1 MTLALLDEL
10 LNLDARLHDYQV
22 VAAGHLR
29 ANPRAGLF
37 LEPGL
42 GKTFTTLAALT
53 SEHLPALVAAPKR
66 VALKVWPAEVAK
78 WRPDL
83 SITVAKDGPA
93 KRAEAYARGTDIVA
107 VSIDSMAD
115 APLGHFRTLII
126 DESSK
131 LKARG
136 TARWKAA
143 RKLAESVDHVWELTG
158 TPAPETYLDLWAQ
171 LLLLD
176 GGERLESGITKYR
189 TRYFDPD
196 LILPNG
202 VVAKWRIKPGAE
214 ERIQERISD
223 ICLSQRAVDHLDIPK
238 VTYNDLIFDLPADVR
253 RHYKAMKKDLV
264 ATVNGEERT
273 AANAAIRT
281 SRLSQI
287 ASGFLYPDTVE
298 GIVLDEQETIELHR
312 MKLEILQDLAEEVA
326 SPMLVFYRFAYE
338 RDLLKAK
345 MPGARLIDEK
355 GAMEAWDR
363 GEVPFLLAHPRSA
376 GHGLNL
382 QAGGHTIVWYGPTW
396 SSEEYSQGNAR
407 LARQG
412 QTKPV
417 IIHHILASASVD
429 PLAVA
434 AANRKISVQD
444 ALLDALGS

>member
-10 LNLDARLHDYQV
+10 LHLDARLHDYQI
-22 VAAGHLR
+22 VAAEHLR

-78 WRPDL
+78 WRRDL
-83 SITVAKDGPA
+83 TITVAKDGPA
-93 KRAEAYARGTDIVA
+93 KRAEAYASGTDLVA
-107 VSIDSMAD
+107 VSLDSLAD
-115 APLGHFRTLII
+115 APVNHFRTLII

-131 LKARG
+131 FKAQG

-143 RKLAESVDHVWELTG
+143 KKLAKSVEHVWLLTG
-158 TPAPETYLDLWAQ
+158 TPAPETYLDLWSQ
-171 LLLLD
+171 IYLLD
-176 GGERLESGITKYR
+176 QGERLETGITKYR
-189 TRYFDPD
+189 TRYFDPE
-196 LILPNG
+196 LILPTG

-214 ERIQERISD
+214 KKIEALISD
-223 ICLSQRAVDHLDIPK
+223 ICLSQRAVDHLDIPQ
-238 VTYNDLIFDLPADVR
+238 VTPNEIYFDLPPDTH
-253 RHYKAMKKDLV
+253 RHYKAMKKTLV
-264 ATVNGEERT
+264 ADVDGEVRT

-287 ASGFLYPDTVE
+287 SSGFLYPDTIE
-298 GIVLDEQETIELHR
+298 GEIVDDQETIELHR
-312 MKLEILQDLAEEVA
+312 LKLEILKDLADEVA
-326 SPMLVFYRFAYE
+326 SPMLVFYRFAHE
-338 RDLLKAK
+338 RDLLKAEL
-345 MPGARLIDEK
+345 PGARQIDER
-355 GAMEAWDR
+355 GALEDWDL
-363 GEVPFLLAHPRSA
+363 GKVPFLLAHPRSA

-417 IIHHILASASVD
+417 IIHHILAADTVD
-429 PLAVA
+429 PLAVS

-444 ALLDALGS
+444 ALLEALGA

>member
-1 MTLALLDEL
+1 MTSLDHLDQLMALD
-10 LNLDARLHDYQV
+10 DRLHDYQV
-22 VAAGHLR
+22 VAAGHLLSH
-29 ANPRAGLF
+29 PRAALW

-53 SEHLPALVAAPKR
+53 PDHLPALVVAPKR

-83 SITVAKDGPA
+83 SVVVAKDGPA
-93 KRAEAYARGTDIVA
+93 KRAEAYAAGADIVT
-107 VSIDSMAD
+107 VSMDSIAD
-115 APLGHFRTLII
+115 APAQFRTLII

-131 LKARG
+131 FKAIG

-143 RKLAESVDHVWELTG
+143 RKFVKTVDHVWELTG
-158 TPAPETYLDLWAQ
+158 TPAPESYLDLWAQ
-171 LLLLD
+171 VYLLD
-176 GGERLESGITKYR
+176 GGQRLESGITKYR

-196 LILPNG
+196 LILPTG
-202 VVAKWRIKPGAE
+202 VVASWKIKPGSAP
-214 ERIQERISD
+214 RIEAAISD
-223 ICLSQRAVDHLDIPK
+223 LCLSQRAVDHLDIPK
-238 VTYNDLIFDLPADVR
+238 VSYNEILVDLPVR
-253 RHYKAMKKDLV
+253 KIYDQMKKTMV
-264 ATVNGEERT
+264 AEVNGEERT

-287 ASGFLYPDTVE
+287 ASGFLYPDTIE
-298 GIVLDEQETIELHR
+298 GVVLEGQETLELHR
-312 MKLEILQDLAEEVA
+312 VKLEALKDLAEEVS

-338 RDLLKAK
+338 RDLLKAE
-345 MPGARLIDEK
+345 MEGARMIDER
-355 GAMEAWDR
+355 GALEAWDR

-396 SSEEYSQGNAR
+396 SSEEYGQGNAR

-417 IIHHILASASVD
+417 VIHHILADKTVD
-429 PLAVA
+429 RLALA
-434 AANRKISVQD
+434 AAQQKISVQD
-444 ALLDALGS
+444 ALLYAIGA